1 MADLQ
6 KQYEELIKLVTKERA
21 LQKKAEEALAVA
33 KQATELAAATAA
45 DNIAKANAFAVQVS
59 AAAIQK
65 GPKMGLPDSPHL
77 FPDDH
82 TKVLW
87 SLSYL
92 DGQALEWVDQFVKK
106 LFQAKE
112 ISYDQDF
119 AKALVAMYFDTEK
132 KTKAEASLCKLKQ
145 TKSTADYTHLFN
157 THTHHTGWET
167 ATLISHYKQGLKSN
181 IDNEI
186 NGGDHQT
193 SQSTSNEPDS
203 GPNARDVSA
212 MNGRLSNAEKSRMM
226 KAGLCFQ
233 CGKRGHLVRDC
244 PEKTNKGKPKD
255 MRIAELEEEIRVL
268 RGGEKT

>member
-1 MADLQ
+1 M
-6 KQYEELIKLVTKERA
+6 
-21 LQKKAEEALAVA
+21 VA
-33 KQATELAAATAA
+33 
-45 DNIAKANAFAVQVS
+45 
-59 AAAIQK
+59 
-65 GPKMGLPDSPHL
+65 SPHL

-119 AKALVAMYFDTEK
+119 AKALVA
-132 KTKAEASLCKLKQ
+132 
-145 TKSTADYTHLFN
+145 
-157 THTHHTGWET
+157 
-167 ATLISHYKQGLKSN
+167 IHYKQGLKSN
-181 IDNEI
+181 VRLALLISRAKFATLADISNLSIKIDNEI

-193 SQSTSNEPDS
+193 NQSTANEPDS
-203 GPNARDVSA
+203 GPNAREVSA
-212 MNGRLSNAEKSRMM
+212 MNGRLSNTEKSRMM

-233 CGKRGHLVRDC
+233 CSKQGHLVRDC

>member
-6 KQYEELIKLVTKERA
+6 KQYEELMKLVTEERA

-45 DNIAKANAFAVQVS
+45 DNIAKANAFAAQVS

-65 GPKMGLPDSPHL
+65 GPISSVDPEEQRPNAGS
-77 FPDDH
+77 
-82 TKVLW
+82 TK
-87 SLSYL
+87 SGS
-92 DGQALEWVDQFVKK
+92 LEWVDQFVKK

-119 AKALVAMYFDTEK
+119 AKAFVAMYFDTEK

-157 THTHHTGWET
+157 THTQHTGWET

-181 IDNEI
+181 
-186 NGGDHQT
+186 
-193 SQSTSNEPDS
+193 
-203 GPNARDVSA
+203 V
-212 MNGRLSNAEKSRMM
+212 
-226 KAGLCFQ
+226 
-233 CGKRGHLVRDC
+233 
-244 PEKTNKGKPKD
+244 
-255 MRIAELEEEIRVL
+255 
-268 RGGEKT
+268 